1 MASALGSY
9 SSTMSCNIGYT
20 ALSGGVAVDNVAA
33 EIETSCIHATF
44 PLNYWTMP
52 KSSSSF

>member
-1 MASALGSY
+1 MASGLGSY

-33 EIETSCIHATF
+33 DIETS
-44 PLNYWTMP
+44 
-52 KSSSSF
+52 